1 MSYLNW
7 KAETRIFEPADYTA
21 DETRQLFNVEVSDL
35 IGLIIVRQIVAYN
48 GGGTDAV
55 LELGDEGDIDRFM
68 DAGEIDETTGG
79 ATGSFV
85 RAIGATGGGYILY
98 RNHLYIAQ
106 NTIDVVFTANTSGT
120 RNAGRTEFTIYK
132 ARVRPI

>member
-7 KAETRIFEPADYTA
+7 KAETRIFEPASYTA
-21 DETRQLFNVEVSDL
+21 DETRLLFNVEAGDL

-48 GGGTDAV
+48 GSGTDAV
-55 LELGDEGDIDRFM
+55 LELGDGDDIDRYM
-68 DAGEIDETTGG
+68 DAGEIDETT
-79 ATGSFV
+79 TTSFV
-85 RAIGATGGGYILY
+85 RAIGATGGTYILY
-98 RNHLYIAQ
+98 RNFLYTAQ
-106 NTIDVVFTANTSGT
+106 DTIDVTFTANTAGT